1 MSTESTE
8 TPESLGSPL
17 GSPVGCLSKLN
28 ESILNLFL
36 ELENK
41 FAEEGNR
48 AGEMKREMEEEWD
61 QEQADQFHG
70 RREAFF
76 QASDEV
82 RNYRLRILANF
93 KKIENGK
100 D

>member
-1 MSTESTE
+1 MNTESTQ
-8 TPESLGSPL
+8 TPESLRSPL
-17 GSPVGCLSKLN
+17 RSPVGCLSTLN
-28 ESILNLFL
+28 DSILALFF

-70 RREAFF
+70 RRDAFF

>member
-1 MSTESTE
+1 MFKEIE
-8 TPESLGSPL
+8 E
-17 GSPVGCLSKLN
+17 
-28 ESILNLFL
+28 
-36 ELENK
+36 K

-82 RNYRLRILANF
+82 RKYRLRIAENF
-93 KKIENGK
+93 KSI
-100 D
+100 